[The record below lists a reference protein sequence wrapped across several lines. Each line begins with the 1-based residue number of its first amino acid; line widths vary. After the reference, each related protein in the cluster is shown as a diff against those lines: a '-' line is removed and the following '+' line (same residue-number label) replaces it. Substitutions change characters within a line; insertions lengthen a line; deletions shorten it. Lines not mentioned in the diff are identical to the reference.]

1 MKIVFRFIL
10 LVCLAPWI
18 GCSSGVSD
26 KKDAGKAAKST
37 TFDRKSHAA
46 FAGAPI
52 PPPQDVA
59 APPATAQTSASGLA
73 WVVLQPGTGTIHPK
87 QGDSVEVHYVGWSTD
102 GKMVDSNRTRALGY
116 PATIRLDG
124 VIEGWM
130 EGIPLMVV
138 GESRRLWVPAKLAY
152 GEAEGMMVF
161 DIELLF
167 IR

>member
-1 MKIVFRFIL
+1 MKYAALFTL
-10 LVCLAPWI
+10 LVCLSSWI
-18 GCSSGVSD
+18 GCSSADGD
-26 KKDAGKAAKST
+26 KKDAQPT
-37 TFDRKSHAA
+37 TFDRKSHAK
-46 FAGAPI
+46 FAEAPI
-52 PPPQDVA
+52 PPPADVA
-59 APPATAQTSASGLA
+59 APPASAEASPSGLA

-87 QGDSVEVHYVGWSTD
+87 KGDSVEVHYVAWSTD

-130 EGIPLMVV
+130 EGIPMMVV

-152 GEAEGMMVF
+152 GEAEGTMVF